1 MNDIPSSREKVIRD
15 SAAYTGKFTCMQ
27 ALSDCVIS
35 SMTSSA
41 DGDVTNLS
49 IPAGTVWRLDITAIT
64 LTSGDLSLTIA

>member
-1 MNDIPSSREKVIRD
+1 
-15 SAAYTGKFTCMQ
+15 MQ